1 MARERHAPFPQL
13 KAHNLRSRA
22 AQMRVIAGAIENP
35 AARAVLLRKAD
46 LWSRM
51 ADAAERETAAGARP
65 DEGADE
71 RAGRAPDHPQAA

>member
-1 MARERHAPFPQL
+1 M

-51 ADAAERETAAGARP
+51 ADAADRETAA
-65 DEGADE
+65 DE
-71 RAGRAPDHPQAA
+71 RADEGTGDRADPPPEQTRAA